1 MSENFVGVVVGV
13 TVGLAAAHLGN
24 AAYQHLKEQVHQDE
38 LAEARHEGYRA
49 GWDDAS
55 KSAENIRKRF
65 KEMFGSKEEEA
76 DKADKARS

>member
-13 TVGLAAAHLGN
+13 TVGIVAAHIGN
-24 AAYQHLKEQVHQDE
+24 QAYQTLKEQVHQDE
-38 LAEARHEGYRA
+38 LAEARHEGYRL

-55 KSAENIRKRF
+55 KNPENIRKRF
-65 KEMFGSKEEEA
+65 KELFGSSKEEG